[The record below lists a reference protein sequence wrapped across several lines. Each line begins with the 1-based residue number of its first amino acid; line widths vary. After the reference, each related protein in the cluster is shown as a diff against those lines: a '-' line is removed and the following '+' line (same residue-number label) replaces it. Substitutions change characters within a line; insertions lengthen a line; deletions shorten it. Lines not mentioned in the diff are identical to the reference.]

1 MRVIV
6 AEDQLLTREGIV
18 SLLEGAGVDV
28 VAQVGDADELLRQIP
43 RLQPDIAVMDIRMP
57 PTHTDEGL
65 VAAARIRADYP
76 QIGVLVLSQYL
87 EASYALRLLEHQP
100 ERIGY
105 LLKERIFD
113 VGNLMD
119 ALSRIAAAE
128 TVLDPTIVAQLMG
141 RRRRN
146 NPLGRL
152 TEREREVLALVA
164 EGRSNKG
171 VALRLFVTERTIE
184 AHLTQIFAKLG
195 LSGSDLQHRRV
206 LAVVTFLRS

>member
-43 RLQPDIAVMDIRMP
+43 RHKPDIAVMDIRMP

-65 VAAARIRADYP
+65 VAAGRIRTNYP
-76 QIGVLVLSQYL
+76 QMGVLVLSQYV
-87 EASYALRLLEHQP
+87 EVSYALRLLEHQP
-100 ERIGY
+100 GGIGY
-105 LLKERIFD
+105 LLKERISD
-113 VGNLMD
+113 VGNLTD
-119 ALSRIAAAE
+119 ALSRIAAGE
-128 TVLDPTIVAQLMG
+128 TVLDPSIVAQLMG
-141 RRRRN
+141 RQRRN
-146 NPLGRL
+146 NPLRRL

-171 VALRLFVTERTIE
+171 VALQLFVTERTIE

>member
-1 MRVIV
+1 LS
-6 AEDQLLTREGIV
+6 AA
-18 SLLEGAGVDV
+18 EGAGVGGV
-28 VAQVGDADELLRQIP
+28 VGLAATAARQIP
-43 RLQPDIAVMDIRMP
+43 RLQPTSPSWTSYATLLR
-57 PTHTDEGL
+57 GL

-119 ALSRIAAAE
+119 ALSRIAAGE

-184 AHLTQIFAKLG
+184 AHITQIFAKLG

>member
-1 MRVIV
+1 MR
-6 AEDQLLTREGIV
+6 
-18 SLLEGAGVDV
+18 
-28 VAQVGDADELLRQIP
+28 
-43 RLQPDIAVMDIRMP
+43 
-57 PTHTDEGL
+57 GL

-119 ALSRIAAAE
+119 ALSRIAAGE

-184 AHLTQIFAKLG
+184 AHITQIFAKLG

>member
-18 SLLEGAGVDV
+18 NLLQGAGVEV

-43 RLQPDIAVMDIRMP
+43 RLLPDIAIMDIRMP

-65 VAAARIRADYP
+65 IAAARIRANHP
-76 QIGVLVLSQYL
+76 QVGVLVLSQYV
-87 EASYALRLLEHQP
+87 EVSYALRLLEHQP

-105 LLKERIFD
+105 LLKERISD
-113 VGNLMD
+113 VGNLTD
-119 ALSRIAAAE
+119 APSRIAAGE

-141 RRRRN
+141 RQRRN

-171 VALRLFVTERTIE
+171 VARRLFVTEHTVE

-206 LAVVTFLRS
+206 LAVTFLRS

>member
-18 SLLEGAGVDV
+18 SLLEGAGVEV

-43 RLQPDIAVMDIRMP
+43 RLLPDIAIMDIRMP

-65 VAAARIRADYP
+65 IAAARIRANHP
-76 QIGVLVLSQYL
+76 QMGVLVLSQYV
-87 EASYALRLLEHQP
+87 EVSYALRLLEHQP

-105 LLKERIFD
+105 LLKERISD
-113 VGNLMD
+113 VGNLTD
-119 ALSRIAAAE
+119 ALSRIAAGE

-141 RRRRN
+141 RQRRN